1 MKDILHLNMYLITNL
16 LTVYT
21 VFKFFKIFFDEEK
34 YRKYK
39 ISGYLLSGYLLY
51 YIITTSVYLFCHNS
65 LLTLV
70 ANIICMFVITN
81 LYKSSLSK
89 KCIAVALVY
98 GVSMLVECI
107 VVLIGIF

>member
-21 VFKFFKIFFDEEK
+21 VYKFFKIFFDEER
-34 YRKYK
+34 YQKYK
-39 ISGYLLSGYLLY
+39 IAVYLLY
-51 YIITTSVYLFCHNS
+51 YITTTSVYLFCHNS

-89 KCIAVALVY
+89 KMYCGCFSIWCFNASRMHCCFDWY
-98 GVSMLVECI
+98 FFKMG
-107 VVLIGIF
+107 

>member
-34 YRKYK
+34 YRIYK
-39 ISGYLLSGYLLY
+39 ISGYLLY

-89 KCIAVALVY
+89 KCIAVALV
-98 GVSMLVECI
+98 
-107 VVLIGIF
+107 

>member
-34 YRKYK
+34 YQKYK
-39 ISGYLLSGYLLY
+39 ISGYLLY

-81 LYKSSLSK
+81 LYKSSLSNPK
-89 KCIAVALVY
+89 DTMDFNNSI
-98 GVSMLVECI
+98 SMWNRTT
-107 VVLIGIF
+107 FFTPR